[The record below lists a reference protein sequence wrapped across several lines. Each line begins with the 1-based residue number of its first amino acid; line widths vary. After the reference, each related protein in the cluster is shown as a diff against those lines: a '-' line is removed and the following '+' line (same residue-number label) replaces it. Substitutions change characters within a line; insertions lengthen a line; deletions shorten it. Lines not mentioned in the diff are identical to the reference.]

1 MPQKGGLQAVLTALR
16 RQGVKALAALQRE
29 IANKEKELNLL
40 KATEAQWR
48 GLVGAQ
54 GKALTFAGTGK
65 ARAGALGLRLD
76 WGEILAGLPT
86 TFRTK
91 DVQQK
96 TGKPMEQVYSGVSR
110 WRKDKLIRKN
120 PDGSYQKLS
129 VPAPS
134 QPKKS

>member
-1 MPQKGGLQAVLTALR
+1 MPQKGGLQSVLTALR
-16 RQGVKALAALQRE
+16 RQGVKALSALQRE

-48 GLVGAQ
+48 GIVGTQ
-54 GKALTFAGTGK
+54 GKALTLAGAGK
-65 ARAGALGLRLD
+65 ARMGKLGLRLD
-76 WGEILAGLPT
+76 WSAVLAGLPA

-110 WRKDKLIRKN
+110 WTKDKLIKKN
-120 PDGSYQKLS
+120 ADGSYQKLS
-129 VPAPS
+129 VPAPPQS
-134 QPKKS
+134 KKG

>member
-1 MPQKGGLQAVLTALR
+1 MPQKSGLQSVLTALR
-16 RQGVKALAALQRE
+16 RQGAKALTALQRE
-29 IANKEKELNLL
+29 IANKEKELNQL

-48 GLVGAQ
+48 GLVSAQ
-54 GKALTFAGTGK
+54 GKTLALAGAGK
-65 ARAGALGLRLD
+65 ARVGTLGLRLD
-76 WGEILAGLPT
+76 WSAVLAGLPA

-110 WRKDKLIRKN
+110 WRKDKLIKKN

-129 VPAPS
+129 VPAPPQS
-134 QPKKS
+134 KKS

>member
-1 MPQKGGLQAVLTALR
+1 MPQKGALQSVLTTLR
-16 RQGVKALAALQRE
+16 RQGAKALAALQRE

-48 GLVGAQ
+48 GIVGAQ
-54 GKALTFAGTGK
+54 AKTLTL
-65 ARAGALGLRLD
+65 AGAGRARMGKLGLRLD
-76 WGEILAGLPT
+76 WSAVLAGLPA

-110 WRKDKLIRKN
+110 WTKDKLIKKN
-120 PDGSYQKLS
+120 TDGSYQKLS
-129 VPAPS
+129 VPASS
-134 QPKKS
+134 QLKKG